1 MNSWIN
7 VNGSCLVVIHLEL
20 AVFSCLCTIWD
31 VTDVSANLA
40 KSSKYTDHK
49 MEFPRFLADNKF
61 LPSFLFD
68 PNVSSYSWMFL
79 CQHSFSIKSRIGWR
93 ISKSFSHKRTK
104 QNICSSTSSFS
115 NNWKVLLMIFLSI
128 FA

>member
-1 MNSWIN
+1 MNPWIN
-7 VNGSCLVVIHLEL
+7 VNGSGSVVVHLEL
-20 AVFSCLCTIWD
+20 ADFSCLCTIWD
-31 VTDVSANLA
+31 VTDISANLA

-79 CQHSFSIKSRIGWR
+79 CQHSFSIESRIGWR
-93 ISKSFSHKRTK
+93 ISKSFSNKRTK
-104 QNICSSTSSFS
+104 QYICSFTTSFS
-115 NNWKVLLMIFLSI
+115 NNWKVLLMIFLFI

>member
-1 MNSWIN
+1 MNPWIN
-7 VNGSCLVVIHLEL
+7 VNGSGSVVVHLEL
-20 AVFSCLCTIWD
+20 ADFSCLCTIWD

-79 CQHSFSIKSRIGWR
+79 CQHSFSIESRIGWR
-93 ISKSFSHKRTK
+93 ISKSFSNKRTK

-115 NNWKVLLMIFLSI
+115 NNWKVLLMIFLFI